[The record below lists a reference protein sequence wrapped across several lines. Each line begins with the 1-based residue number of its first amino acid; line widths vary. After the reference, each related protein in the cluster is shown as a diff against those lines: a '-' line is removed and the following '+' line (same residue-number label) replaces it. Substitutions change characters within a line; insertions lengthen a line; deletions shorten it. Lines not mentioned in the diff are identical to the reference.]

1 MQGYGVGA
9 GHARPLPDAQ
19 RVDSGGFKL
28 GLCLIQRRLV
38 TIWTGHHPRA
48 IGGANQLPAKAL
60 AQQLAQQSPRR
71 RAAIAGYLPE
81 SFRIGPLA
89 GEAMGP
95 DDDDAGR
102 GAVRCCLRA
111 ANKTPAF
118 RAQSSA

>member
-1 MQGYGVGA
+1 MPGPVS
-9 GHARPLPDAQ
+9 PDPQ
-19 RVDSGGFKL
+19 RVNSGGFKL
-28 GLCLIQRRLV
+28 PLGPVQGLLV
-38 TIWTGHHPRA
+38 AVGTGHYPR
-48 IGGANQLPAKAL
+48 GFRGANQLPAKAL